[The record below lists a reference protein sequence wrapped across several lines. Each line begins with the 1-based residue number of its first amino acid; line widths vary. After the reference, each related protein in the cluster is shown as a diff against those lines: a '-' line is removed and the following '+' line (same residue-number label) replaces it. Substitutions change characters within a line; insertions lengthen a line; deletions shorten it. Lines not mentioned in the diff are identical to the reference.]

1 MFESNT
7 KGQGALEYLLILG
20 AAIVVVAVVIFM
32 ILGAATTAPT
42 DEANTSIENSFDQL
56 RDLVPSNG
64 GGSGTGGA
72 LGDACSVSSDCTVGS
87 CGDSVCAEWPGT
99 ETIAFGSTTAPDS
112 LSLPTQDV
120 GALIF
125 GSTLNLLFSSDYAPG
140 DVYYYNDGGGQSIN
154 FHRDYWLDPAFDN
167 RWVIG
172 ITSGVIITEIVSA
185 EASEEDGPFE
195 ADWSNAQRFVSGVLV
210 DTVDLDIFDNGTWS
224 TT

>member
-1 MFESNT
+1 MFKRNVR
-7 KGQGALEYLLILG
+7 GQGALEYLLILG
-20 AAIVVVAVVIFM
+20 AAIIVVAVVIFM
-32 ILGAATTAPT
+32 MLGAATTAPT
-42 DEANTSIENSFDQL
+42 DDATNSIDSSFDQL
-56 RDLVPSNG
+56 RDLIPSSG
-64 GGSGTGGA
+64 GGGVDLSCTTTT
-72 LGDACSVSSDCTVGS
+72 DCTSGS
-87 CGDSVCAEWPGT
+87 CGEGTCQEWPGT
-99 ETIAFGSTTAPDS
+99 YTPAGGTTTAPDS

-125 GSTLNLLFSSDYAPG
+125 GSTLNLLFSSDYAPD
-140 DVYYYNDGGGQSIN
+140 DVYYYNDGGGQSID

-195 ADWSNAQRFVSGVLV
+195 ADWSSAQIFVSGTFV
-210 DTVDLDIFDNGTWS
+210 DIVDLDIFDDGTWS